1 MLRIEIT
8 SNIFNALY
16 PSYFLNEF
24 ETYILIHKVN
34 FVLIWLRNFDSMYNY
49 WNNKQQSNDHNI
61 LFFCKINDTSLQCRI
76 YFCF

>member
-1 MLRIEIT
+1 MLRIEIN
-8 SNIFNALY
+8 SNIINALY

-49 WNNKQQSNDHNI
+49 WNNKQQLNDHNV
-61 LFFCKINDTSLQCRI
+61 LFFA
-76 YFCF
+76 